1 MLGASM
7 LQDDVPPP
15 CNKCKH
21 TRKCAIQP
29 IACVDFY
36 RYVQL
41 DDEWPSS
48 KVRKPTHE
56 YYNRIY
62 RISGYER
69 NRTNTDGQTSSSDAA
84 VDPANRD
91 LVGV

>member
-1 MLGASM
+1 MPA
-7 LQDDVPPP
+7 P
-15 CNKCKH
+15 CQRCKH
-21 TRKCAIQP
+21 STKCAKAP

-41 DDEWPSS
+41 DDEWPNS

-69 NRTNTDGQTSSSDAA
+69 NRTNTNDQASGSYVA
-84 VDPANRD
+84 VDATNGD
-91 LVGV
+91 LVSV